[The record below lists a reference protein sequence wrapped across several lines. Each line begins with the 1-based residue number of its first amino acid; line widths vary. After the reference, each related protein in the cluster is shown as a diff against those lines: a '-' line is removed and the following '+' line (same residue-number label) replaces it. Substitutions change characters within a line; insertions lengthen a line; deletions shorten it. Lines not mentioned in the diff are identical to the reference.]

1 MPDMN
6 MMLWILI
13 IIVMGVFL
21 YMQFGT
27 VKGLSEYDAG
37 QFADAMKNT
46 PDVLVI
52 DVREAGEFK
61 SGHIEGAKNM
71 PLSSLSER
79 MGELP
84 KDKKLLLY
92 CQSGMRSKRAGKML
106 IKHGYDDVVN
116 LKGGI
121 IAWANRR

>member
-6 MMLWILI
+6 MMLWMLI

-27 VKGLSEYDAG
+27 VKGLSEYDAA

-46 PDVLVI
+46 LDVLVI

-71 PLSSLSER
+71 PLSSLS
-79 MGELP
+79 
-84 KDKKLLLY
+84 
-92 CQSGMRSKRAGKML
+92 
-106 IKHGYDDVVN
+106 
-116 LKGGI
+116 
-121 IAWANRR
+121 